1 MNLIDVK
8 NLLFKYKMY
17 SGEKEEVIEYTA
29 IDNISLSIKKGDFI
43 GILGHNGSGKSTLAK
58 QLAALLKPSGGVIYV
73 GGMDTAKEEQ
83 ILDIRRIAGMVF
95 QNPDNQLI
103 GNIVEE
109 DVAFGPENMGIPAEE
124 IEERITK
131 ALAST
136 GMTAYREASPGALS
150 GGQKQKIAISGV
162 LAMEPE
168 CIIFDEPTA
177 MIDPESR
184 KELLE
189 AIYDLKCLKN
199 ITVIYITHFLQEVS
213 QADYLYVMSHGKITL
228 EGAPE
233 TLFKMPEK
241 LVENNLELP
250 FEVALIDDLRK
261 KGVDVPEEIYTKK
274 QLLEFLR
281 HDFRKRKDDNII
293 LSGQKP
299 KSPAEKQAASK
310 SNKSN
315 VKNQYGN
322 SVEEWSDSQN
332 IFLYDSVEALSDNS
346 LDVKLADELKV
357 PEKRNEF
364 KEISDRKEEVS
375 KKRDELKEISDRK
388 GEVPKKRDEFKEIPD
403 RKEEVLKKIEESKPT
418 EFTKGITLKN
428 ISYQYKKQCSGEERY
443 AIKDISLSIK
453 PGEFVAIVGRTG
465 SGKSTLIQHFNG
477 LLQPESGEYF
487 FDGENI
493 WEKKYDLKKLR
504 QKVALCFQ
512 YPEYQLFE
520 ENVLKDIAFGPKNLG
535 FAKKEC
541 EEKARHAMQLVGL
554 SKGLEKV
561 SPFSL
566 SGGQKRRVA
575 LAGILAMEP
584 EYLIL
589 DEPVAGMDAPGKKI
603 LFDLLHRLNK
613 ELGITIILVSHN
625 MDDVAE
631 HADRVLVMEDGQLKM
646 DGKTGE
652 IFARKDKLTE
662 MGLGVPQAIE
672 FYLDLEE
679 MSEETDID
687 LDNAFSQDIRC
698 NQKNREVYQKT
709 VERYPENLE
718 TNQRRTDEK
727 EEKDEKEE
735 IEEIDGK
742 SMGIHREK
750 IEVSSVKAKEYIKTK
765 RNIKAKRTKN
775 VGIPLSIDELA
786 AYIAGG
792 SL

>member
-17 SGEKEEVIEYTA
+17 SGEKEEVIEHTA
-29 IDNISLSIKKGDFI
+29 IDNISLSIKKGDFV

-83 ILDIRRIAGMVF
+83 ILDIRKTAGLVF

-124 IEERITK
+124 IEMRITK

-189 AIYDLKCLKN
+189 AIYDLKRLKN

-213 QADYLYVMSHGKITL
+213 QSDYLYVMSHGKITL
-228 EGAPE
+228 KGTPE
-233 TLFKMPEK
+233 TLFKIPEK

-261 KGVDVPEEIYTKK
+261 KSVDVPEEIYTKQ
-274 QLLEFLR
+274 QLLEFLKY
-281 HDFRKRKDDNII
+281 HFQKDKSDNIL
-293 LSGQKP
+293 LSEY
-299 KSPAEKQAASK
+299 KSERKTISESSK
-310 SNKSN
+310 SNVNSQAKENSR
-315 VKNQYGN
+315 YGN
-322 SVEEWSDSQN
+322 CLEKQSDSYS
-332 IFLYDSVEALSDNS
+332 ISVDDRNEKLADNS
-346 LDVKLADELKV
+346 LGNLNLADET
-357 PEKRNEF
+357 
-364 KEISDRKEEVS
+364 EVS
-375 KKRDELKEISDRK
+375 KKTHELDEAEVSKKSHELDEAEVSKKSHELDEAEVSKKSHELKETSDIK
-388 GEVPKKRDEFKEIPD
+388 ENASKNIDEPKET
-403 RKEEVLKKIEESKPT
+403 ES
-418 EFTKGITLKN
+418 TKGITLKN
-428 ISYQYKKQCSGEERY
+428 ISYQYKKQDSGEEKY
-443 AIKDISLSIK
+443 AIKDISLAIE
-453 PGEFVAIVGRTG
+453 PGEFVAIIGRTG

-477 LLQPESGEYF
+477 LFQPKSGDYF
-487 FDGENI
+487 FNGENI

-535 FAKKEC
+535 FDKKEC
-541 EEKARHAMQLVGL
+541 EEKARHAMQLAGL
-554 SKGLEKV
+554 SNELEKV

-603 LFDLLHRLNK
+603 LFDLLHHLNK
-613 ELGITIILVSHN
+613 ERGITIVLVSHN

-631 HADRVLVMEDGQLKM
+631 HADRVLVMENGQIKM
-646 DGKTGE
+646 DGKTE
-652 IFARKDKLTE
+652 EVFARKDELTE
-662 MGLGVPQAIE
+662 MGLGVPQAVE
-672 FYLDLEE
+672 FYLDLKEIL
-679 MSEETDID
+679 EETDID
-687 LDNAFSQDIRC
+687 LDNAFSHDMQY
-698 NQKNREVYQKT
+698 NQKNREVSQKT
-709 VERYPENLE
+709 IELSQENVEINQKE
-718 TNQRRTDEK
+718 TKEK
-727 EEKDEKEE
+727 GTEMH
-735 IEEIDGK
+735 GK
-742 SMGIHREK
+742 K
-750 IEVSSVKAKEYIKTK
+750 IEASNEKTNEYVKT
-765 RNIKAKRTKN
+765 KRTKN
-775 VGIPLSIDELA
+775 VGIPLNIDELA

>member
-17 SGEKEEVIEYTA
+17 SGEKEEVIEHIA
-29 IDNISLSIKKGDFI
+29 LDDISLSIKKGDFV

-58 QLAALLKPSGGVIYV
+58 QLAALLKPSSGVIYV
-73 GGMDTAKEEQ
+73 GGMDTSKEEQ
-83 ILDIRRIAGMVF
+83 ILDIRKTAGMVF

-124 IEERITK
+124 IEKRITK
-131 ALAST
+131 ALTST

-189 AIYDLKCLKN
+189 AIYELNKLKN

-213 QADYLYVMSHGKITL
+213 RADYLYVMSRGKITL
-228 EGAPE
+228 EGTPE
-233 TLFKMPEK
+233 ALFKMPEK

-250 FEVALIDDLRK
+250 FEVALIDSLK
-261 KGVDVPEEIYTKK
+261 EKGVQVPEEIYTKQ
-274 QLLEFLR
+274 QLLEFLE
-281 HDFRKRKDDNII
+281 HDFLKSKADTVI
-293 LSGQKP
+293 LSKQRSGSQ
-299 KSPAEKQAASK
+299 AETLA
-310 SNKSN
+310 
-315 VKNQYGN
+315 
-322 SVEEWSDSQN
+322 
-332 IFLYDSVEALSDNS
+332 DNS
-346 LDVKLADELKV
+346 LGDLKLDDETEAVKKRQEL
-357 PEKRNEF
+357 

-375 KKRDELKEISDRK
+375 KKRYELKDVS
-388 GEVPKKRDEFKEIPD
+388 D
-403 RKEEVLKKIEESKPT
+403 RKEEISKEIDESK
-418 EFTKGITLKN
+418 EVESTKGIILKN
-428 ISYQYKKQCSGEERY
+428 ISYQYKKQGSGEEKY
-443 AIKDISLSIK
+443 AIKDISLSIE

-465 SGKSTLIQHFNG
+465 SGKSTLIQHLNG
-477 LLQPESGEYF
+477 LLQPKSGKYF
-487 FDGENI
+487 FNGENI

-535 FAKKEC
+535 FDKKEC

-554 SKGLEKV
+554 SKEFEKV

-589 DEPVAGMDAPGKKI
+589 DEPVAGMDAPGKKV
-603 LFDLLHRLNK
+603 LFDLLHQLNK
-613 ELGITIILVSHN
+613 EQGITIILVSHN
-625 MDDVAE
+625 MDDVAN

-646 DGKTGE
+646 DGKTEE
-652 IFARKDKLTE
+652 IFVQKDELTA
-662 MGLGVPQAIE
+662 MGLGVPQAVE
-672 FYLDLEE
+672 FYLYLRNILEE
-679 MSEETDID
+679 TNVGLES
-687 LDNAFSQDIRC
+687 AVSQD
-698 NQKNREVYQKT
+698 
-709 VERYPENLE
+709 
-718 TNQRRTDEK
+718 
-727 EEKDEKEE
+727 
-735 IEEIDGK
+735 
-742 SMGIHREK
+742 
-750 IEVSSVKAKEYIKTK
+750 IKTK
-765 RNIKAKRTKN
+765 RTKTTR
-775 VGIPLSIDELA
+775 IPLNIEELVQ
-786 AYIAGG
+786 YIAGG
-792 SL
+792 GI

>member
-17 SGEKEEVIEYTA
+17 SGEKEEVIEHTA
-29 IDNISLSIKKGDFI
+29 IDNISLSIKKGDFV

-83 ILDIRRIAGMVF
+83 ILDIRKTAGLVF

-124 IEERITK
+124 IEMRITK

-189 AIYDLKCLKN
+189 AIYDLKRLKN

-228 EGAPE
+228 KGTPE
-233 TLFKMPEK
+233 TLFKIPEK

-261 KGVDVPEEIYTKK
+261 KSVDVPEEIYTKQ
-274 QLLEFLR
+274 QLLEFLKY
-281 HDFRKRKDDNII
+281 HFQKDKSDNIV
-293 LSGQKP
+293 LSEY
-299 KSPAEKQAASK
+299 KSERKTISE
-310 SNKSN
+310 SSKSN
-315 VKNQYGN
+315 VKSQAKENSRYGN
-322 SVEEWSDSQN
+322 SMEKQSDSHS
-332 IFLYDSVEALSDNS
+332 ISVYDRNEKLADNS
-346 LDVKLADELKV
+346 LDNLNLADET
-357 PEKRNEF
+357 
-364 KEISDRKEEVS
+364 EVS
-375 KKRDELKEISDRK
+375 KKSHELDEAEVSKKSHELDEAEVSKKFHELDEAEVSKKSHELKETSDIK
-388 GEVPKKRDEFKEIPD
+388 ENASKNIDEPKET
-403 RKEEVLKKIEESKPT
+403 ES
-418 EFTKGITLKN
+418 TKGITLKN
-428 ISYQYKKQCSGEERY
+428 ISYQYKKQDSGEEKY
-443 AIKDISLSIK
+443 AIKDISLAIE
-453 PGEFVAIVGRTG
+453 PGEFVAIIGRTG

-477 LLQPESGEYF
+477 LFQPKSGDYF
-487 FDGENI
+487 FNGENI

-535 FAKKEC
+535 FDKKEC
-541 EEKARHAMQLVGL
+541 EEKARHAMQLAGL
-554 SKGLEKV
+554 SNELEKV

-603 LFDLLHRLNK
+603 LFDLLHHLNK
-613 ELGITIILVSHN
+613 ERGITIVLVSHN
-625 MDDVAE
+625 MDDVAD
-631 HADRVLVMEDGQLKM
+631 HADRVLVMENGQLKM
-646 DGKTGE
+646 DGKTE
-652 IFARKDKLTE
+652 DVFVRKDELTE
-662 MGLGVPQAIE
+662 MGLGVPQAVE
-672 FYLDLEE
+672 FYLDLKEIL
-679 MSEETDID
+679 EETDID
-687 LDNAFSQDIRC
+687 LDNAFSHDMQY
-698 NQKNREVYQKT
+698 NQKNREVSQKT
-709 VERYPENLE
+709 IELSQENVEINQKE
-718 TNQRRTDEK
+718 TKEK
-727 EEKDEKEE
+727 GTEMHEK
-735 IEEIDGK
+735 
-742 SMGIHREK
+742 K
-750 IEVSSVKAKEYIKTK
+750 IEASNEKAKEYIKTK
-765 RNIKAKRTKN
+765 RTEN
-775 VGIPLSIDELA
+775 VGIPLNIDELA

>member
-29 IDNISLSIKKGDFI
+29 IDDISLSIKKGDFV
-43 GILGHNGSGKSTLAK
+43 GVLGHNGSGKSTLAK

-73 GGMDTAKEEQ
+73 GGMDTSKEEQ
-83 ILDIRRIAGMVF
+83 ILDIRKTAGMVF

-109 DVAFGPENMGIPAEE
+109 DVAFGPENMGIPSKE

-136 GMTAYREASPGALS
+136 GMTAYREVAPGALS

-189 AIYDLKCLKN
+189 AIYELNKLKN

-228 EGAPE
+228 EGSPE

-250 FEVALIDDLRK
+250 FEIALIDTLRK
-261 KGVDVPEEIYTKK
+261 KGVQVPGEIYTKQ
-274 QLLEFLR
+274 QLLEFLER
-281 HDFRKRKDDNII
+281 DFRKN
-293 LSGQKP
+293 
-299 KSPAEKQAASK
+299 
-310 SNKSN
+310 
-315 VKNQYGN
+315 
-322 SVEEWSDSQN
+322 
-332 IFLYDSVEALSDNS
+332 
-346 LDVKLADELKV
+346 
-357 PEKRNEF
+357 
-364 KEISDRKEEVS
+364 ISDIKEMS
-375 KKRDELKEISDRK
+375 KKIYEPKE
-388 GEVPKKRDEFKEIPD
+388 KESI
-403 RKEEVLKKIEESKPT
+403 
-418 EFTKGITLKN
+418 KGITLKN
-428 ISYQYKKQCSGEERY
+428 ISYQYKKQGSGTEKY
-443 AIKDISLSIK
+443 AIKDISLSIE

-465 SGKSTLIQHFNG
+465 SGKSTLIQHLNG
-477 LLQPESGEYF
+477 LLQPESGQYF
-487 FDGENI
+487 FNGENI

-520 ENVLKDIAFGPKNLG
+520 ENVLKDITFGPRNLG
-535 FAKKEC
+535 FDKKES
-541 EEKARHAMQLVGL
+541 EEKARHAMQIVGL
-554 SKGLEKV
+554 SKEFEKV

-603 LFDLLHRLNK
+603 LFDLLHHLNK
-613 ELGITIILVSHN
+613 ERGITIVLVSHN
-625 MDDVAE
+625 MDDVANY
-631 HADRVLVMEDGQLKM
+631 ADRVLVMEDGQLKI
-646 DGKTGE
+646 DGKTE
-652 IFARKDKLTE
+652 KVFARKDELTE
-662 MGLGVPQAIE
+662 MGLGVPQAVE
-672 FYLDLEE
+672 FYLDL
-679 MSEETDID
+679 
-687 LDNAFSQDIRC
+687 
-698 NQKNREVYQKT
+698 
-709 VERYPENLE
+709 
-718 TNQRRTDEK
+718 
-727 EEKDEKEE
+727 
-735 IEEIDGK
+735 
-742 SMGIHREK
+742 
-750 IEVSSVKAKEYIKTK
+750 
-765 RNIKAKRTKN
+765 KAKRMKN
-775 VGIPLSIDELA
+775 VGIPLKVEELA
-786 AYIAGG
+786 EYIAGG

>member
-17 SGEKEEVIEYTA
+17 SGEKEEVIEHTA
-29 IDNISLSIKKGDFI
+29 IDNISLSIKKGDFV

-83 ILDIRRIAGMVF
+83 ILDIRKTAGLVF

-124 IEERITK
+124 IEMRITK
-131 ALAST
+131 ALAAT

-189 AIYDLKCLKN
+189 AIYDLKRLKN

-213 QADYLYVMSHGKITL
+213 QADYLYVMNHGKITL
-228 EGAPE
+228 KGTPE
-233 TLFKMPEK
+233 TLFKIPEK

-250 FEVALIDDLRK
+250 FEVALIDGLRK
-261 KGVDVPEEIYTKK
+261 KSVDVPEEIYTKQ
-274 QLLEFLR
+274 QLLEFLKY
-281 HDFRKRKDDNII
+281 HFQKDKSDNIV
-293 LSGQKP
+293 LSEY
-299 KSPAEKQAASK
+299 KSERKTISE
-310 SNKSN
+310 SSKSN
-315 VKNQYGN
+315 VKSQAKENSRYGN
-322 SVEEWSDSQN
+322 SMEKQSDSHS
-332 IFLYDSVEALSDNS
+332 ISVDDRNEKLADNS
-346 LDVKLADELKV
+346 LGDLNLADET
-357 PEKRNEF
+357 
-364 KEISDRKEEVS
+364 EVS
-375 KKRDELKEISDRK
+375 KKSHELK
-388 GEVPKKRDEFKEIPD
+388 
-403 RKEEVLKKIEESKPT
+403 
-418 EFTKGITLKN
+418 
-428 ISYQYKKQCSGEERY
+428 
-443 AIKDISLSIK
+443 
-453 PGEFVAIVGRTG
+453 EFVAIIGRTG

-477 LLQPESGEYF
+477 LFQPKSGDYF
-487 FDGENI
+487 FNGENI

-535 FAKKEC
+535 FDKKEC
-541 EEKARHAMQLVGL
+541 EEKARHAMQLAGL
-554 SKGLEKV
+554 SNELEKV

-589 DEPVAGMDAPGKKI
+589 DEPVAGMDALGKKI
-603 LFDLLHRLNK
+603 LFDLLHHLNK
-613 ELGITIILVSHN
+613 ERGITIVLVSHN
-625 MDDVAE
+625 MDDVAD
-631 HADRVLVMEDGQLKM
+631 HADRVLVMENGQLKM
-646 DGKTGE
+646 DGKTE
-652 IFARKDKLTE
+652 EVFVRKDELTE
-662 MGLGVPQAIE
+662 MGLGVPQAVE
-672 FYLDLEE
+672 FYLDLKEIL
-679 MSEETDID
+679 EETDID
-687 LDNAFSQDIRC
+687 LENAFSHDMQY
-698 NQKNREVYQKT
+698 NQKNREVSQKT
-709 VERYPENLE
+709 IELSQENVEINQKE
-718 TNQRRTDEK
+718 TKEK
-727 EEKDEKEE
+727 GTEMHEK
-735 IEEIDGK
+735 
-742 SMGIHREK
+742 K
-750 IEVSSVKAKEYIKTK
+750 IEASNEKAKEYIKTK
-765 RNIKAKRTKN
+765 RTKN
-775 VGIPLSIDELA
+775 VGIPLNIDELA

>member
-29 IDNISLSIKKGDFI
+29 IDDISLSIKKGDFV
-43 GILGHNGSGKSTLAK
+43 GVLGHNGSGKSTLAK

-73 GGMDTAKEEQ
+73 GGMDTSKEEQ
-83 ILDIRRIAGMVF
+83 ILDIRKTAGMVF

-109 DVAFGPENMGIPAEE
+109 DVAFGPENMGIPSKE

-136 GMTAYREASPGALS
+136 GMTAYREVAPGALS

-189 AIYDLKCLKN
+189 AIYELNKLKN

-228 EGAPE
+228 EGSPE

-250 FEVALIDDLRK
+250 FEIALIDTLRK
-261 KGVDVPEEIYTKK
+261 KGVQVPGEIYTKQ
-274 QLLEFLR
+274 QLLEFLE
-281 HDFRKRKDDNII
+281 HDFRKN
-293 LSGQKP
+293 
-299 KSPAEKQAASK
+299 
-310 SNKSN
+310 
-315 VKNQYGN
+315 
-322 SVEEWSDSQN
+322 
-332 IFLYDSVEALSDNS
+332 
-346 LDVKLADELKV
+346 
-357 PEKRNEF
+357 
-364 KEISDRKEEVS
+364 ISDIKEMS
-375 KKRDELKEISDRK
+375 KKIYEPKE
-388 GEVPKKRDEFKEIPD
+388 KESI
-403 RKEEVLKKIEESKPT
+403 
-418 EFTKGITLKN
+418 KGITLKN
-428 ISYQYKKQCSGEERY
+428 ISYQYKKQGSGTEKY
-443 AIKDISLSIK
+443 AIKDISLSIE

-465 SGKSTLIQHFNG
+465 SGKSTLIQHLNG
-477 LLQPESGEYF
+477 LLQPESGQYF
-487 FDGENI
+487 FNGENI

-520 ENVLKDIAFGPKNLG
+520 ENVLKDITFGPRNLG
-535 FAKKEC
+535 FDKKEC
-541 EEKARHAMQLVGL
+541 EEKARHAMQIVGL
-554 SKGLEKV
+554 SKEFEKV

-603 LFDLLHRLNK
+603 LFDLLHHLNK
-613 ELGITIILVSHN
+613 ERGITIVLVSHN
-625 MDDVAE
+625 MDDVAN
-631 HADRVLVMEDGQLKM
+631 HADRVLVMEDGQLKI
-646 DGKTGE
+646 DGKTE
-652 IFARKDKLTE
+652 KVFARKDELTE
-662 MGLGVPQAIE
+662 MGLGVPQAVE
-672 FYLDLEE
+672 FYLDL
-679 MSEETDID
+679 
-687 LDNAFSQDIRC
+687 
-698 NQKNREVYQKT
+698 
-709 VERYPENLE
+709 
-718 TNQRRTDEK
+718 
-727 EEKDEKEE
+727 
-735 IEEIDGK
+735 
-742 SMGIHREK
+742 
-750 IEVSSVKAKEYIKTK
+750 
-765 RNIKAKRTKN
+765 KAKRMKN
-775 VGIPLSIDELA
+775 VGIPLKVEELA
-786 AYIAGG
+786 EYIAGG

>member
-17 SGEKEEVIEYTA
+17 SGEKEEVIEHTA
-29 IDNISLSIKKGDFI
+29 IDNISLSIKKGDFV

-58 QLAALLKPSGGVIYV
+58 QLAALLKPSGGIIYV

-83 ILDIRRIAGMVF
+83 ILDIRKTAGLVF

-124 IEERITK
+124 IEMRITK

-189 AIYDLKCLKN
+189 AIYDLKRLKN

-228 EGAPE
+228 KGTPE
-233 TLFKMPEK
+233 TLFKIPEK

-261 KGVDVPEEIYTKK
+261 KSVDVPEEIYTKQ
-274 QLLEFLR
+274 QLLEFLKY
-281 HDFRKRKDDNII
+281 HFQKDESDNIV
-293 LSGQKP
+293 LSEY
-299 KSPAEKQAASK
+299 KSERKTISE
-310 SNKSN
+310 SSKSN
-315 VKNQYGN
+315 VKSQAKENSRYGN
-322 SVEEWSDSQN
+322 CLEKQSDSYS
-332 IFLYDSVEALSDNS
+332 ISVDDRNEKLADNS
-346 LDVKLADELKV
+346 LGDLNLADET
-357 PEKRNEF
+357 
-364 KEISDRKEEVS
+364 EVS
-375 KKRDELKEISDRK
+375 KKSHELKETSDIK
-388 GEVPKKRDEFKEIPD
+388 EDASKNIDEPKKT
-403 RKEEVLKKIEESKPT
+403 ES
-418 EFTKGITLKN
+418 TKGITLKN
-428 ISYQYKKQCSGEERY
+428 ISYQYKKQDSGEEKY
-443 AIKDISLSIK
+443 AIKDISLAIE
-453 PGEFVAIVGRTG
+453 PGEFVAIIGRTG

-477 LLQPESGEYF
+477 
-487 FDGENI
+487 
-493 WEKKYDLKKLR
+493 LKKLR

-535 FAKKEC
+535 FDKKEC
-541 EEKARHAMQLVGL
+541 EEKARHAMQLAGL
-554 SKGLEKV
+554 SNELEKV
-561 SPFSL
+561 SPFFL

-603 LFDLLHRLNK
+603 LFDLLHHLNK
-613 ELGITIILVSHN
+613 ERGITIVLVSHN
-625 MDDVAE
+625 MDDVAD
-631 HADRVLVMEDGQLKM
+631 HADRVLVMENGQLKM
-646 DGKTGE
+646 DGKTE
-652 IFARKDKLTE
+652 EVFVRKDELTE
-662 MGLGVPQAIE
+662 MGLGVPQAVE
-672 FYLDLEE
+672 FYLDLKEIL
-679 MSEETDID
+679 EETDID
-687 LDNAFSQDIRC
+687 LENAFSHDMQY
-698 NQKNREVYQKT
+698 NQKNREVSQKT
-709 VERYPENLE
+709 IELSQENVEINQKE
-718 TNQRRTDEK
+718 TKEK
-727 EEKDEKEE
+727 GTEMHEK
-735 IEEIDGK
+735 
-742 SMGIHREK
+742 K
-750 IEVSSVKAKEYIKTK
+750 IEASNEKAKEYIKTK
-765 RNIKAKRTKN
+765 RTKN
-775 VGIPLSIDELA
+775 VGIPLNIDELA